1 MKKTI
6 FVAVIILTSLVV
18 RAQNKT
24 FQGSFVII
32 GLEDA
37 GKLSFYTKAIEAAN
51 FEQYRLSEQKVTLE
65 FSNGFKV
72 ELLSAK
78 DCFVK
83 GYEINMNDYLSEYPK
98 RFLLPTF
105 FITETR
111 HITALY
117 NNPRKN

>member
-1 MKKTI
+1 MKKIIFPLLFLFALIQANAQSKTI
-6 FVAVIILTSLVV
+6 P
-18 RAQNKT
+18 
-24 FQGSFVII
+24 GSFVIKD
-32 GLEDA
+32 LNDNSQ
-37 GKLSFYTKAIEAAN
+37 LSFYTTSIEAAN
-51 FEQYRLSEQKVTLE
+51 FEQYRLKEQKVILE

-83 GYEINMNDYLSEYPK
+83 GNEINMNDYLFEYPK

-105 FITETR
+105 FINESS

>member
-6 FVAVIILTSLVV
+6 FVAVIIITSLVV